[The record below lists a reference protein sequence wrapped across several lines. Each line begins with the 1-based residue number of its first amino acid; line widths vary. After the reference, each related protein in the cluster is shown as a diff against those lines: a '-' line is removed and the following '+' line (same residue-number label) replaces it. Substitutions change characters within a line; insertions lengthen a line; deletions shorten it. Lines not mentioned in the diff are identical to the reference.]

1 MQMRKVVHISPPRRA
16 DWLVAAFP
24 FLGSYELGI
33 LEGLREVAAA
43 RRWQIVPLTGG
54 YEGPLRGM
62 LATRRVA
69 AVVADFLSEAWLA
82 SLGGRDVPAVQLAHS
97 CVIPGMPNVAPDFS
111 RIGREAGAAL
121 AGREIF
127 FLYSVPGRAATDIA
141 GGLGVPAA
149 RAFHAVSRMMLRDF
163 LSRLPERAGL
173 LAADVRLAADAIL
186 ALRELGRGIPDEVAV
201 FGVGDQ
207 TTESIRAGL
216 EISSFDLP
224 GRGVGESIGRIFAG
238 EGTLSAAPAAILN
251 ERASS
256 VAAGDGVERAW
267 LYARNHLA
275 EPLGVP
281 DLCRIAG
288 MSRRAF
294 EVAVRERMGTSPAR
308 ELERLRQ
315 SLAERLL
322 AETTLPVH
330 AIGAA
335 CGYPEP
341 AAFTAAF
348 RRWTGQP
355 PTSRRQGGRR

>member
-1 MQMRKVVHISPPRRA
+1 MRKLQQSAPPRRP

-82 SLGGRDVPAVQLAHS
+82 SLGGREVPAVQLAHS
-97 CVIPGMPNVAPDFS
+97 CMISGIPNVAPDFP

-121 AGREIF
+121 VGREVF
-127 FLYSVPGRAATDIA
+127 FLYAVPGRAATDIA
-141 GGLGVPAA
+141 AGLGLSGE
-149 RAFHAVSRMMLRDF
+149 RTFHAVSRIMLRDF
-163 LSRLPERAGL
+163 LFGLPERVGL
-173 LAADVRLAADAIL
+173 VAADARLAADAIL
-186 ALRELGRGIPDEVAV
+186 ALRELGRDIPRDVAV
-201 FGVGDQ
+201 IGVGDQ
-207 TTESIRAGL
+207 TTEAIRAGL

-224 GRGVGESIGRIFAG
+224 GREVGESIGRVLNG
-238 EGTLSAAPAAILN
+238 EEALPAAAILH

-256 VAAGDGVERAW
+256 VTAGDGIERAW

-275 EPLGVP
+275 DPLGVS

-294 EVAVRERMGTSPAR
+294 EVAVRSRMGTSPAR
-308 ELERLRQ
+308 ELERLRH

-322 AETTLPVH
+322 AETSLPVH

-341 AAFTAAF
+341 PAFTAAF
-348 RRWTGQP
+348 RRWTGRAP
-355 PTSRRQGGRR
+355 SSRRQGGRR